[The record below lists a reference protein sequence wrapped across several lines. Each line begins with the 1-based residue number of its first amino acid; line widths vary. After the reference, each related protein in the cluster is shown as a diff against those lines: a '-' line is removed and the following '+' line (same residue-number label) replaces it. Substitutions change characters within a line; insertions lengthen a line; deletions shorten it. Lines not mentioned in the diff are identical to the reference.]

1 MAEDTEARASTT
13 SVKVA
18 DGSSPPEGP
27 ASDASGGSGGGG
39 GSFANEGNSGSKRPE
54 LVTQRSTRPNVPRGY
69 SVSRKVVKD
78 GTTKTRIKR
87 IWQKLTV
94 GGTVFDGFLLAA
106 SQEVGQS
113 ILALPMVF
121 AQLGF
126 AGGIIF
132 EIFFATTALYTCVL
146 LVQMHG
152 KLSKACK
159 GGSPKPYDVEMWCI
173 YNMIFFVCHSHSTFS
188 LFNFNIS
195 LPQRNSV
202 MTSRLRRIRGISMNT
217 TSLRIMK
224 SWSTM

>member
-1 MAEDTEARASTT
+1 MSEDIEARASTT
-13 SVKVA
+13 TTPTSVQIADA
-18 DGSSPPEGP
+18 DGSSPPEGS
-27 ASDASGGSGGGG
+27 ASDASGGGEGR
-39 GSFANEGNSGSKRPE
+39 SFVNEDGGNSGSKRPE
-54 LVTQRSTRPNVPRGY
+54 LVTQKSTRPNVPRGY
-69 SVSRKVVKD
+69 SVSRRVVKD

-126 AGGIIF
+126 AGGVIF

-152 KLSKACK
+152 KYLKH
-159 GGSPKPYDVEMWCI
+159 I
-173 YNMIFFVCHSHSTFS
+173 
-188 LFNFNIS
+188 
-195 LPQRNSV
+195 
-202 MTSRLRRIRGISMNT
+202 
-217 TSLRIMK
+217 
-224 SWSTM
+224 

>member
-39 GSFANEGNSGSKRPE
+39 GGSGSFANEGNSGSKRPE
-54 LVTQRSTRPNVPRGY
+54 LVTQKSTRPNVPRGY

-78 GTTKTRIKR
+78 GATKTRIKR

-132 EIFFATTALYTCVL
+132 EIFFATLALYTCVL

-152 KLSKACK
+152 ELSTACK
-159 GGSPKPYDVEMWCI
+159 WRWGS
-173 YNMIFFVCHSHSTFS
+173 
-188 LFNFNIS
+188 
-195 LPQRNSV
+195 
-202 MTSRLRRIRGISMNT
+202 
-217 TSLRIMK
+217 
-224 SWSTM
+224 

>member
-1 MAEDTEARASTT
+1 MSEDIEARASTT
-13 SVKVA
+13 TTTSVQIA
-18 DGSSPPEGP
+18 DGSSPPEGT
-27 ASDASGGSGGGG
+27 ASDASGGGEGR
-39 GSFANEGNSGSKRPE
+39 SFVNEDGGNSGSKRPE
-54 LVTQRSTRPNVPRGY
+54 LVTQKSTRPNVPRGY

-126 AGGIIF
+126 AGGVIF
-132 EIFFATTALYTCVL
+132 EIFFATLALYTCVL

-159 GGSPKPYDVEMWCI
+159 G
-173 YNMIFFVCHSHSTFS
+173 
-188 LFNFNIS
+188 
-195 LPQRNSV
+195 R
-202 MTSRLRRIRGISMNT
+202 
-217 TSLRIMK
+217 
-224 SWSTM
+224 

>member
-94 GGTVFDGFLLAA
+94 GGTVFDGF
-106 SQEVGQS
+106 
-113 ILALPMVF
+113 
-121 AQLGF
+121 
-126 AGGIIF
+126 
-132 EIFFATTALYTCVL
+132 
-146 LVQMHG
+146 
-152 KLSKACK
+152 
-159 GGSPKPYDVEMWCI
+159 
-173 YNMIFFVCHSHSTFS
+173 
-188 LFNFNIS
+188 
-195 LPQRNSV
+195 
-202 MTSRLRRIRGISMNT
+202 
-217 TSLRIMK
+217 
-224 SWSTM
+224 

>member
-1 MAEDTEARASTT
+1 MAEDTEAEGRASTT

-18 DGSSPPEGP
+18 DGSSPAPEDP
-27 ASDASGGSGGGG
+27 ASASDASGSGGGG

-54 LVTQRSTRPNVPRGY
+54 LVTQKSTRPNVPRGY

-78 GTTKTRIKR
+78 GTTKTSIKR
-87 IWQKLTV
+87 MWQKLTV

-132 EIFFATTALYTCVL
+132 EIIFATSALYTCVL

-159 GGSPKPYDVEMWCI
+159 G
-173 YNMIFFVCHSHSTFS
+173 
-188 LFNFNIS
+188 
-195 LPQRNSV
+195 R
-202 MTSRLRRIRGISMNT
+202 
-217 TSLRIMK
+217 
-224 SWSTM
+224 

>member
-1 MAEDTEARASTT
+1 MAEDIEARASTT
-13 SVKVA
+13 SVNVAVA

-27 ASDASGGSGGGG
+27 ASDASGGG

-54 LVTQRSTRPNVPRGY
+54 LVTQKSTRPNVPRGY

-78 GTTKTRIKR
+78 GTMKTRIKR
-87 IWQKLTV
+87 IWQKINV

-132 EIFFATTALYTCVL
+132 EIFFATLALYTCVL

-152 KLSKACK
+152 ELSTACK
-159 GGSPKPYDVEMWCI
+159 WRWGS
-173 YNMIFFVCHSHSTFS
+173 
-188 LFNFNIS
+188 
-195 LPQRNSV
+195 
-202 MTSRLRRIRGISMNT
+202 
-217 TSLRIMK
+217 
-224 SWSTM
+224 

>member
-1 MAEDTEARASTT
+1 MAEDTEAT

-18 DGSSPPEGP
+18 DGSSPPEVEGP

-39 GSFANEGNSGSKRPE
+39 GSFANEGEGNSGSKRPE
-54 LVTQRSTRPNVPRGY
+54 LVTQKSTRPNVPRGY

-78 GTTKTRIKR
+78 GTMKTRIKR

-94 GGTVFDGFLLAA
+94 GGTEFDGFLLAA

-126 AGGIIF
+126 AGGVIF

-152 KLSKACK
+152 KYLKH
-159 GGSPKPYDVEMWCI
+159 I
-173 YNMIFFVCHSHSTFS
+173 
-188 LFNFNIS
+188 
-195 LPQRNSV
+195 
-202 MTSRLRRIRGISMNT
+202 
-217 TSLRIMK
+217 
-224 SWSTM
+224 

>member
-126 AGGIIF
+126 AGGVIF
-132 EIFFATTALYTCVL
+132 EIFFATSALYTCVL

-159 GGSPKPYDVEMWCI
+159 G
-173 YNMIFFVCHSHSTFS
+173 
-188 LFNFNIS
+188 
-195 LPQRNSV
+195 R
-202 MTSRLRRIRGISMNT
+202 
-217 TSLRIMK
+217 
-224 SWSTM
+224 

>member
-39 GSFANEGNSGSKRPE
+39 GGSGSFSNEGNSGSKRPE

-106 SQEVGQS
+106 SQEVGLS
-113 ILALPMVF
+113 ILSLPMVF

-126 AGGIIF
+126 AAGVVL
-132 EIFFATTALYTCVL
+132 EIVCATAALYTNVL

-152 KLSKACK
+152 ELKDAV
-159 GGSPKPYDVEMWCI
+159 GVP
-173 YNMIFFVCHSHSTFS
+173 T
-188 LFNFNIS
+188 
-195 LPQRNSV
+195 
-202 MTSRLRRIRGISMNT
+202 
-217 TSLRIMK
+217 
-224 SWSTM
+224 

>member
-18 DGSSPPEGP
+18 DGSSPPEAEGP

-39 GSFANEGNSGSKRPE
+39 GGFANEGNSGSKRPE
-54 LVTQRSTRPNVPRGY
+54 LVTQKSTRPNVPRGY

-152 KLSKACK
+152 KYLKH
-159 GGSPKPYDVEMWCI
+159 I
-173 YNMIFFVCHSHSTFS
+173 
-188 LFNFNIS
+188 
-195 LPQRNSV
+195 
-202 MTSRLRRIRGISMNT
+202 
-217 TSLRIMK
+217 
-224 SWSTM
+224 